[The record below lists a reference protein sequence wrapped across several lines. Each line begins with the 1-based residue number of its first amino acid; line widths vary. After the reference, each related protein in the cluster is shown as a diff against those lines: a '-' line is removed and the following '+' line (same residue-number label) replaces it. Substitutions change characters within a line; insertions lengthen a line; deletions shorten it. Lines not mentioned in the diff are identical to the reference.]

1 MVATPS
7 LAEVPAESAL
17 TKSLAALARAA
28 TVTACASLVG
38 MTLVE
43 AWQVFARYVLNDSPS
58 WTEPV
63 VLLLMSAAMMFGAAA
78 GVRAEAHFGFF
89 LTIHLARPPVRRV
102 LLAISRLVVF
112 AIGVV
117 LAFWGAVLLWD
128 GWSVPMAGAPLPS
141 GLMFLP
147 IGLGGALIA
156 VFALERLITA
166 APAPSLEH

>member
-7 LAEVPAESAL
+7 VGEARAENALARG
-17 TKSLAALARAA
+17 LAALARAA
-28 TVTACASLVG
+28 TFTACFALIG

-43 AWQVFARYVLNDSPS
+43 AWQVYARYVLNDSPS

-89 LTIHLARPPVRRV
+89 ITVHLAPPRVRSV

-112 AIGVV
+112 AIGAV

-128 GWSVPMAGAPLPS
+128 GWRIPMAGAPLPS

-147 IGLGGALIA
+147 IGLGGALIS
-156 VFALERLITA
+156 VFALERLLTA
-166 APAPSLEH
+166 APAPSVEH

>member
-7 LAEVPAESAL
+7 LGEARAASAL
-17 TKSLAALARAA
+17 VRSLAALARIA
-28 TVTACASLVG
+28 TVTACVSLIG
-38 MTLVE
+38 MTLLE
-43 AWQVFARYVLNDSPS
+43 AWQVYARYVLNDSPS

-89 LTIHLARPPVRRV
+89 ITVHLAPPRVRRV
-102 LLAISRLVVF
+102 LLAVSRLIVF
-112 AIGVV
+112 TIGAV

-128 GWSVPMAGAPLPS
+128 GWSVPMAAAPLPS

-156 VFALERLITA
+156 LFALERLLTA
-166 APAPSLEH
+166 AAAPSEEH